1 MGIFGIKYVRL
12 NLHYLYLYHS
22 IKNLNDKIDDVIHGN
37 DISAYNQAHG
47 GNGELKK
54 KTSMVITTYLE
65 TEIIVSIRKMIPK

>member
-1 MGIFGIKYVRL
+1 MGIVGIKYVRL

-54 KTSMVITTYLE
+54 KQVW
-65 TEIIVSIRKMIPK
+65 